1 MARTLLNP
9 RRPVPMTWRRL
20 SGYRDPS
27 LRGDGNTNRTRA
39 LDCSETEIAVQKR
52 EEVPRVL
59 TALIAAAQQAIEK
72 SRPVIATV
80 DEILAKHGNVR
91 HKPRSCFLDAQ
102 EVFRAITKSHEA
114 CERVRS
120 EFGELKAATWEA
132 IAESR
137 HLMAE
142 IDAVIAR
149 R

>member
-1 MARTLLNP
+1 MK
-9 RRPVPMTWRRL
+9 
-20 SGYRDPS
+20 
-27 LRGDGNTNRTRA
+27 A

-52 EEVPRVL
+52 EEAPRLL
-59 TALIAAAQQAIEK
+59 TALIAAAQRAIEN

-80 DEILAKHGNVR
+80 DEILAKHGNLR
-91 HKPRSCFLDAQ
+91 HMPRSRFLDTR
-102 EVFRAITKSHEA
+102 EVIRAITESQAA
-114 CERVRS
+114 CERVRP
-120 EFGELKAATWEA
+120 ELAELKAMAWEA